1 MINNNNNFLK
11 IAILLC
17 AYNGE
22 KYILEQLDS
31 IKNQTYSDWKLYISD
46 DSSTDDTVNVIYSWI
61 KDNNYFDKVK
71 IYAGPNLGFA
81 NNFLFL
87 TSNKEIEA
95 DLLFWADQD
104 DIWLPEKVSKVIEII
119 LAQDNKLPVLYCGRT
134 ILIDQNNVQYGLSP
148 LQNKYIPSF
157 GNALLQSL
165 GGGNTMAF
173 NSQARDLISL
183 GYKHE
188 MPSHD
193 WWAYLIVSGNGGCV
207 IYDDVP
213 FIRYRQH
220 ENNIIGSN
228 FKFGAKVER
237 FTLILKGLHKVRIN
251 KNIKVLLLNSN
262 YLTGYNCCLLKDF
275 ISIRNSFNFIKKIF
289 LFKKYKIRRQN
300 DLLTFILLISF
311 MFNKL

>member
-1 MINNNNNFLK
+1 MINNDFLK

-22 KYILEQLDS
+22 EYILEQLDS
-31 IKNQTYSDWKLYISD
+31 IKNQTYGDWKLYISD

-104 DIWLPEKVSKVIEII
+104 DIWLPEKLSKVIEII

-148 LQNKYIPSF
+148 LQNKYPPSF
-157 GNALLQSL
+157 ANAMLQSL

-173 NSQARDLISL
+173 NSKARDLISL

-188 MPSHD
+188 ISSHD
-193 WWAYLIVSGNGGCV
+193 WWAYLIISGNGGSI
-207 IYDDVP
+207 IYDQRP
-213 FIRYRQH
+213 LIRYRQH
-220 ENNIIGSN
+220 EKNLVGSN
-228 FKFGAKVER
+228 KYCKEKFKR
-237 FTLILKGLHKVRIN
+237 FILILNGSYKQIID
-251 KNIKVLLLNSN
+251 KNINILLKNSN
-262 YLTGYNCCLLKDF
+262 YLMKDNNLLVKDF
-275 ISIRNSFNFIKKIF
+275 FDVRNSLNFIKKIL
-289 LFKKYKIRRQN
+289 LFNKYNIRRQS
-300 DLLTFILLISF
+300 DLLTSVLLISF
-311 MFNKL
+311 IFNKL